1 MAESSP
7 SRPPLVGIAIVA
19 GVIALAIVVVLV
31 MMSGGSKSDDGEPEV
46 HHGDTASAPRRDD
59 GTVEIEIHA
68 RPAGSISVNGRPA
81 GHTPLTLHVQQSDTA
96 VTIEA
101 VLRGRHYTKLV
112 TPDHDQR
119 IDFPR

>member
-1 MAESSP
+1 MAESTP
-7 SRPPLVGIAIVA
+7 NRPPVVGIAIVG
-19 GVIALAIVVVLV
+19 GVIVVAIVVVLV
-31 MMSGGSKSDDGEPEV
+31 MMSGDSSSDDSGSDV

-68 RPAGSISVNGRPA
+68 RPAGSISMNGRPA

-101 VLRGRHYTKLV
+101 VLRGRHFTRLV

-119 IDFPR
+119 IDFPK

>member
-1 MAESSP
+1 MVDSAP
-7 SRPPLVGIAIVA
+7 NRPPFIGIAIVG
-19 GVIALAIVVVLV
+19 GVIAVAVVVVLV
-31 MMSGGSKSDDGEPEV
+31 MMSGRSDSDDSGSDV
-46 HHGDTASAPRRDD
+46 RHGDTASAPRRDD

-68 RPAGSISVNGRPA
+68 RPAGSISMNGHPA

-101 VLRGRHYTKLV
+101 VLRGRHFTKLV

-119 IDFPR
+119 IDFPK